1 MFTPCKADLQNVIKL
16 AERST
21 LGLTKERIAT
31 LVQPVAKKYGIQA
44 VWIFGSRARGDNRP
58 DSDVDLL
65 VRLDGETVNGFAI
78 GGIYNDLNKAIPN
91 IDVDLI
97 EESALEDRLKN
108 LSRSHVNFKKNV
120 LRERVLLYAEN

>member
-1 MFTPCKADLQNVIKL
+1 MLQPV
-16 AERST
+16 T
-21 LGLTKERIAT
+21 LESEQGQLTKEHIAA
-31 LVQPVAKKYGIQA
+31 LIQPVAKKYGIKA
-44 VWIFGSRARGDNRP
+44 VWIFGSRARGDHRP

-65 VRLDGETVNGFAI
+65 IRLDDETVNGFAI

-91 IDVDLI
+91 IDVDMI

-120 LRERVLLYAEN
+120 LRERVLLYAED